1 MSLSFN
7 EAHGVVLWGSEASA
21 LNVPFAHGDVES
33 PTGQPGSIQLVGFED
48 SEAAQPAS
56 GEKKHG
62 SVLPK
67 GASSRSHSC
76 THRYDLDEDGGEVV
90 EVRVASC
97 AATLSMAM
105 AHWAASGNVRDIFS
119 STIGNMGGLFAP
131 FTMQAGLH
139 LRVYKQRVKK
149 FLSKEEFLHPDSCI
163 SISSVLQMA
172 GSSMCDIV
180 AQDLQE
186 IPRVLATIRK
196 EWDMLGH
203 TFLGDKM
210 GKNCLTSL
218 AFYEALKVA
227 RAC

>member
-1 MSLSFN
+1 MVRAYLSVLAHHQLFQLNCSLFIISYLICSKYEDCPDIVCFPGSFGISACCSLDRDLVVIASRGQVSAQLHAFCEALGCSFKLCANLTLCVLCSEYQAMSLSFN

-119 STIGNMGGLFAP
+119 STIGNMGG
-131 FTMQAGLH
+131 
-139 LRVYKQRVKK
+139 
-149 FLSKEEFLHPDSCI
+149 
-163 SISSVLQMA
+163 
-172 GSSMCDIV
+172 
-180 AQDLQE
+180 
-186 IPRVLATIRK
+186 
-196 EWDMLGH
+196 
-203 TFLGDKM
+203 
-210 GKNCLTSL
+210 
-218 AFYEALKVA
+218 
-227 RAC
+227 